1 MFSESIAGRVAL
13 VTGASSG
20 IGATVA
26 RRLLS
31 AGVLVAAISRH
42 PEPSTDPHLLSL
54 SADVR
59 DASSMEN
66 AVSLTLQAF
75 GGLDIVVANAGV
87 GSWGPV
93 EDTPLAEV
101 DEMIDINVKGLINTV
116 RAALPLLRQSRVA
129 DIVTIASEAGRRAL
143 PDEAVYVASKFA
155 QLGFTRSIDHE
166 LRAAGIRCVN
176 ICPGG
181 VATEFGMGRGLR
193 EPDMPELKNMMRP
206 DDVTDFVEFALTRP
220 RHLRVLEVA
229 FRHVSESSWG

>member
-1 MFSESIAGRVAL
+1 MVSESLVGRVAL

-20 IGATVA
+20 IGAAVA
-26 RRLLS
+26 QRLRA

-42 PEPSTDPHLLSL
+42 PEPSTDPSLLPL
-54 SADVR
+54 TADVR
-59 DASSMEN
+59 DASSMKQ
-66 AVSLTLQAF
+66 AVDATVSAF
-75 GGLDIVVANAGV
+75 GGVDIVVANAGV

-101 DEMIDINVKGLINTV
+101 SEMIDVNVMGLINTV
-116 RAALPLLRQSRVA
+116 RAALPALRQSSTA
-129 DIVTIASEAGRRAL
+129 DIVTIASEAGRRGL

-155 QLGFTRSIDHE
+155 QIGFTRSIDHE

-181 VATEFGMGRGLR
+181 VATNFGMGRGLR
-193 EPDMPELKNMMRP
+193 EPGMPELENMMRP
-206 DDVTDFVEFALTRP
+206 DDVADVAEFALTRP
-220 RHLRVLEVA
+220 RHLRLLEVA